1 MALGVNTLA
10 GASDYEGGGFI
21 NGISAFIKKAG
32 KEASESSLPPFHYMR
47 IHQESI
53 GESEKQASPDFSHP
67 ELSEVSVHR
76 TSHPDYSS
84 LNPLTHCIMKIVLNW
99 NIL

>member
-1 MALGVNTLA
+1 MA

-21 NGISAFIKKAG
+21 NGISALIKKAG

-53 GESEKQASPDFSHP
+53 GESEKQASPDF
-67 ELSEVSVHR
+67 
-76 TSHPDYSS
+76 
-84 LNPLTHCIMKIVLNW
+84 
-99 NIL
+99 